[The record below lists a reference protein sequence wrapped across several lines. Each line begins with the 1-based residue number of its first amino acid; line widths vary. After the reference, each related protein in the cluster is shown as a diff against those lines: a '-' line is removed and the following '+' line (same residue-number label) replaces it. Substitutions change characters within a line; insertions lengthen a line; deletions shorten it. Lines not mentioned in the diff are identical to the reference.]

1 MKQITIRIITASA
14 LLVVACTAWAADM
27 VMTNEVATTHWKTQ
41 YMEQVADAIKKKT
54 GGEINPIV
62 FPSGQIYNDQDA
74 LAALGTGAVQ
84 MVWPVAV
91 RLETIDPRTGVLSLP
106 FTLKTEDMQKA
117 CYRQQVSDM
126 LTSFVDKRN
135 LKVLT
140 LLRAADLI
148 FLFGDKDIQ
157 SLKGMQSAKVRVIGG
172 KVYLATMKATGA
184 SPISMPASE
193 MSTALAQGTID
204 GVLSSAAG
212 WADML
217 GTSAQYGYFVPGF
230 ELATYAVVVDKS
242 WFDNLSDKDA
252 QIVRHSVEDIADD
265 QWTST
270 VEKDQK
276 LIEKMESQGA
286 TYTVADDA
294 EIQRWRDKMQPVV
307 DQFAKEHPG
316 AVEKLK
322 ALDSSCQ

>member
-1 MKQITIRIITASA
+1 MRPLKTKSLLFALACAFSATAP
-14 LLVVACTAWAADM
+14 AADM

-41 YMEQVADAIKKKT
+41 YMEEVGESIKKKT
-54 GGEINPIV
+54 DGEINPIV

-148 FLFGDKDIQ
+148 FLFGDKDIK
-157 SLKGMQSAKVRVIGG
+157 SLKGMQGAKVRVIGG

-184 SPISMPASE
+184 NPISMPASE

-242 WFDNLSDKDA
+242 WYDNLSDKDA
-252 QIVRHSVEDIADD
+252 EIVRDSVEDIADD

-276 LIEKMESQGA
+276 LIEKMESEGG

-307 DQFAKEHPG
+307 DQFAQEYPG
-316 AVEKLK
+316 AVDKLK
-322 ALDSSCQ
+322 ALNSSCQ